1 MGCGVVV
8 GIEFLVQRV
17 LEERVGCGHRHEGVV
32 TDGCEEERRA
42 EASTNGGDLGGAFE
56 NTHGVVGSRN

>member
-17 LEERVGCGHRHEGVV
+17 LEERVACGHRHEGVV

-42 EASTNGGDLGGAFE
+42 DASTDGGDLGDTFE